1 MKRCAPLLTLLL
13 AAACPS
19 LEEQTHVSKLR
30 VLGVRADPPELLLQA
45 DAGLPATTLT
55 ALAVTPDGP
64 AQSVKF
70 ALCTQITG
78 TPDPALDCPGDA
90 GIDLPAEGPLAAR
103 LDLADPRILAFAAAQ
118 LDAGVLDAGG
128 LELTLDQGVP
138 LLIGFSASNGAQDSG
153 GFATLTL
160 RTPARGAADVNPEIT
175 ALDVGDGGDVLAG
188 QIVRLQPQTA
198 PKDDPAKRY
207 LFSFF
212 ATAGSIDSLHTTDTT
227 GSGQSEPTWVQWTAP
242 DAHDAGVRL
251 WVVLRDGR
259 GGTAWLEKQVQ
270 VR

>member
-1 MKRCAPLLTLLL
+1 MKRCATLLL
-13 AAACPS
+13 LLATACPS

-55 ALAVTPDGP
+55 ALAVTPDGG

-78 TPDPALDCPGDA
+78 TPDPSLDCPGDA
-90 GIDLPAEGPLAAR
+90 GIDLPADGPLAAR
-103 LDLADPRILAFAAAQ
+103 LDLGDPRILAFAAAAQ
-118 LDAGVLDAGG
+118 LDAGVFDAGG
-128 LELTLDQGVP
+128 IEATLDQGVP
-138 LLIGFSASNGAQDSG
+138 LLIGFTATSDAQSSSG
-153 GFATLTL
+153 FQTITV
-160 RTPARGAADVNPEIT
+160 RTPSRGPADVNPEIVS
-175 ALDVGDGGDVLAG
+175 LDVGDGGDVLAG
-188 QIVRLQPQTA
+188 ETVRLQPQTA
-198 PKDDPAKRY
+198 PKDDPSKRY

-212 ATAGSIDSLHTTDTT
+212 ATAGSIDSLHSVDVTST
-227 GSGQSEPTWVQWTAP
+227 GQTVDTWVQWTAP
-242 DAHDAGVRL
+242 GAAQGVRL